1 MLLLTPFQLLTKQ
14 RRLKMYRYYVH
25 NMTRGTYCLIE
36 SKDNLEIG
44 QVVLVLFDNEDLK
57 GHACECK
64 VLRKMHGLES

>member
-1 MLLLTPFQLLTKQ
+1 
-14 RRLKMYRYYVH
+14 MYRYYVH

-36 SKDNLEIG
+36 SKDDLEIG

-57 GHACECK
+57 GQACECK